1 MSETDI
7 ISSIAPQLT
16 QLGLGAVILT
26 TVIKWMNSV
35 ERNLNDM
42 LRILDEIKD
51 YSNDLNHE
59 IDYLADSINRLID
72 KRYNDKL

>member
-7 ISSIAPQLT
+7 ISSMAPQLT
-16 QLGLGAVILT
+16 QLGLGAIILT
-26 TVIKWMNSV
+26 TVLKWMNSV

-72 KRYNDKL
+72 KRYNNK

>member
-16 QLGLGAVILT
+16 QLGLGAIILT
-26 TVIKWMNSV
+26 TVLKWMNSV

-59 IDYLADSINRLID
+59 IDYLTDTINRLID
-72 KRYNDKL
+72 KRYGDKI